1 MKMNFAKLNFWLVI
15 SLLIALCSCKED
27 NNKQEITQIIKEWQ
41 GKEIVFPK
49 NPTFTQ
55 FGKDN
60 ILYQIPESEYK
71 IVLYVDS
78 VGCTS
83 CILQLHKWKELIE
96 EVDSL
101 FGGTVPVLFF
111 FHPKDTREI
120 AYLLKRDDIIIPVCI
135 DEKDHFNAINNFP
148 AYQSFQCFLLD
159 KDNKVVF
166 IGNPVHNTRVKDMYL
181 SQIASGVEIATPLS
195 ENTTVRIEQ
204 TDFDLGTMKQGE
216 AAIIK
221 AVIYNTGDVPYKI
234 HNLEVSCECTTVE
247 YNQRVVL
254 PNKALE
260 LEITQI
266 AEDMGEFFRVIY
278 IYGNTEQSPLTI
290 MLEGEVK

>member
-1 MKMNFAKLNFWLVI
+1 MKHI
-15 SLLIALCSCKED
+15 SILIITLLSVLSACQD
-27 NNKQEITQIIKEWQ
+27 RNKQEITQIIKEWQ
-41 GKEIVFPK
+41 GKEIVFPE

-55 FGKDN
+55 FGNDT
-60 ILYQIPESEYK
+60 IPYQIPESEYK

-83 CILQLHKWKELIE
+83 CILQLHKWKSLIK

-101 FGGTVPVLFF
+101 SGGTVPVLFF
-111 FHPKDTREI
+111 FHPKKTREI
-120 AYLLKRDDIIIPVCI
+120 TYLLKRDDITIPVCI
-135 DEKDHFNAINNFP
+135 DKEDNFNTINNFP
-148 AYQSFQCFLLD
+148 ANQSYQCFLLD

-204 TDFDLGTMKQGE
+204 TDFDFGTMKRGE
-216 AAIIK
+216 AAIVKTKIQ
-221 AVIYNTGDVPYKI
+221 NTGDAPFKI
-234 HNLEVSCECTTVE
+234 HDVEVSCDCTTVG
-247 YNQRVVL
+247 YN
-254 PNKALE
+254 KGALSPGSAVE
-260 LEITQI
+260 LEITYN
-266 AEDMGEFFRVIY
+266 AEDVGEFFRVVY

-290 MLEGEVK
+290 MLEGEVI

>member
-1 MKMNFAKLNFWLVI
+1 MKHI
-15 SLLIALCSCKED
+15 SILIITLLSVLSACQDK
-27 NNKQEITQIIKEWQ
+27 NKQEITQIIKEWQ
-41 GKEIVFPK
+41 GKEIVFPE
-49 NPTFTQ
+49 NPIFTQ
-55 FGKDN
+55 FGNDT
-60 ILYQIPESEYK
+60 IPYQIPESEYK

-96 EVDSL
+96 QVDSL
-101 FGGTVPVLFF
+101 SGGTVPVLFF

-135 DEKDHFNAINNFP
+135 DEKDHFNAINTFP

-166 IGNPVHNTRVKDMYL
+166 IGNPVHNTRIKDMYL
-181 SQIASGVEIATPLS
+181 SEIAIGVEKATPMS
-195 ENTTVRIEQ
+195 ENTTVRIGQ
-204 TDFDLGTMKQGE
+204 TNFDLGTMKRGE
-216 AAIIK
+216 AAIVK
-221 AVIYNTGDVPYKI
+221 TKIYNTGDAPFKI
-234 HNLEVSCECTTVE
+234 HNLEASCECTTVE
-247 YNQRVVL
+247 YNQGAVS
-254 PNKALE
+254 PNKAVE
-260 LEITQI
+260 IEITQI
-266 AEDMGEFFRVIY
+266 AEDMGEFFRVVY

>member
-1 MKMNFAKLNFWLVI
+1 MRRI
-15 SLLIALCSCKED
+15 SFLIITLLFVFSACQD

-41 GKEIVFPK
+41 GKEIVFPE

-55 FGKDN
+55 FGQDT
-60 ILYQIPESEYK
+60 IPYQIPESEYK
-71 IVLYVDS
+71 LLLYVDS

-96 EVDSL
+96 QVDSL
-101 FGGTVPVLFF
+101 SSETVPVLFF

-135 DEKDHFNAINNFP
+135 DEKDHFNSINNFP
-148 AYQSFQCFLLD
+148 TNQSFQCFLLD

-166 IGNPVHNTRVKDMYL
+166 IGNPVHNTRIKEMYL
-181 SQIASGVEIATPLS
+181 SEIASGVEIATPLS

-221 AVIYNTGDVPYKI
+221 AVIYNTGDVPFKI

-247 YNQRVVL
+247 YKQGVVS

>member
-1 MKMNFAKLNFWLVI
+1 M
-15 SLLIALCSCKED
+15 
-27 NNKQEITQIIKEWQ
+27 
-41 GKEIVFPK
+41 
-49 NPTFTQ
+49 
-55 FGKDN
+55 
-60 ILYQIPESEYK
+60 
-71 IVLYVDS
+71 LYVDS

-96 EVDSL
+96 QVDSL
-101 FGGTVPVLFF
+101 SSETVPVLFF

-135 DEKDHFNAINNFP
+135 DEKDHFNSINNFP
-148 AYQSFQCFLLD
+148 TNQSFQCFLLD

-166 IGNPVHNTRVKDMYL
+166 IGNPVHNTRIKEMYL
-181 SQIASGVEIATPLS
+181 SEIASGVEIATPLS

-221 AVIYNTGDVPYKI
+221 AVIYNTGDVPFKI
-234 HNLEVSCECTTVE
+234 PNLEVSCECTTVE
-247 YNQRVVL
+247 YKQGVVS